1 MATMI
6 RYDLRCRQG
15 HDFDSWFSSS
25 SGFETLRAAG
35 HLSCPICGGTE
46 IDKALMAPALG
57 RAAEMPGPAP
67 AGAATPAEGPEG
79 AQAAITPAQR
89 AAMIAE
95 LRARIEANSDYVGL
109 SFATEARRMHAG
121 DIPGRPIH
129 GEAHPDEAR
138 QLIEDGIPV
147 APLPFIP
154 TRRQN

>member
-1 MATMI
+1 MI

-15 HDFDSWFSSS
+15 HEFDSWFSSS
-25 SGFETLRAAG
+25 SGFESLRAAG

-57 RAAEMPGPAP
+57 RAA
-67 AGAATPAEGPEG
+67 GAADAAAEVAPPHEAPTPEAG
-79 AQAAITPAQR
+79 AITPAQR
-89 AAMIAE
+89 AALIAE
-95 LRARIEANSDYVGL
+95 LRARIEASSDYVGL
-109 SFATEARRMHAG
+109 SFATEARRMHEG

-147 APLPFIP
+147 APLPFVP
-154 TRRQN
+154 TRRRN